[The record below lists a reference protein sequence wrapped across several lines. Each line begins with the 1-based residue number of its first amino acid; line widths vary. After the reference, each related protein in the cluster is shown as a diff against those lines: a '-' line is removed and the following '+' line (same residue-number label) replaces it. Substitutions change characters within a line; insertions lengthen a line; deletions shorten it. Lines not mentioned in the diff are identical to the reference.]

1 MQRNFFQPKV
11 LNAKKKKKKKKK
23 KKEKKEKK
31 KKSQNWMR
39 DLNLICVFV
48 LLIRYAQFFIYK
60 YAV

>member
-1 MQRNFFQPKV
+1 MLRNFFQPKV
-11 LNAKKKKKKKKK
+11 LNAKKKKKK

>member
-1 MQRNFFQPKV
+1 MQ
-11 LNAKKKKKKKKK
+11 KKKKKKKKK
-23 KKEKKEKK
+23 NKKEKKEKK

>member
-1 MQRNFFQPKV
+1 MLRNFFQPKV

-23 KKEKKEKK
+23 NEKKEKK

>member
-1 MQRNFFQPKV
+1 MLRNFFQPKV
-11 LNAKKKKKKKKK
+11 LNAKKKKKKKKN
-23 KKEKKEKK
+23 EKKEKK

>member
-1 MQRNFFQPKV
+1 MLRNFFQPKV
-11 LNAKKKKKKKKK
+11 LNAKKKKKK
-23 KKEKKEKK
+23 EKKEKK
-31 KKSQNWMR
+31 KKSKNWIR